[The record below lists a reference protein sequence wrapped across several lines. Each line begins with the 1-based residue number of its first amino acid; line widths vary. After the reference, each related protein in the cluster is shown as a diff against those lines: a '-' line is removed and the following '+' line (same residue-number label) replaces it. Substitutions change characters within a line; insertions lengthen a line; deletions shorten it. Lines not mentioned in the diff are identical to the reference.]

1 MAFINTLLLF
11 ACLHVP
17 SYCLDFCSCSSPSCA
32 CSSCSHIPAVRAEP
46 VRNAAWS
53 YPIQG
58 MIMGLFVSLLI
69 YYKVSY
75 SRKLASHEKLELI
88 RSVIHKTRTP
98 LTLIRNLLEE
108 ISMEGLSESA
118 AQKLKQALAHTGHLE
133 GCFQNVQAFGDM
145 DEANLPGPQMM
156 EYELYAYLS
165 SIVGHCK
172 VYADIRRIRLELHKS
187 DGYVCCCMDR
197 TSMTVVLEYLLKKMI
212 DNTPSG
218 GRIDIFI
225 SHHPA
230 SWNLR
235 FVNGPHDA
243 TGNNSRLLRLVSACP
258 IRYYWGSLQ
267 TMRKVIRHHGG
278 KLITSKCG
286 KTTAFE
292 VSMPTEGNGELQES
306 LLPAIDTVEKAP
318 AALGLSCVLLVM
330 ADKEL
335 SDFLCDRLAGDFSVT
350 LLTEFEEAFSFC
362 SRHTPDAIIVDETVN
377 EVEGGKFCS
386 RLKSD
391 VLLADVPVVLLV
403 NPGDDEK
410 YLVSIGCG
418 AEKVEPRTVNVC
430 RLKAELRVLMGQHLF
445 RRERIG
451 KFLTNHASTV
461 LQGIDKKKN
470 DEIQFIE
477 KVQGFLEKNLLKDEY
492 SVIMLNADMG
502 MSRTAFYNKI
512 KDITG
517 EPPQAYMEHFKMDKA
532 KALLVTQRYNV
543 TEVAAMLGFC
553 DAKYFSKRFVKYF
566 DVPPSYYLRSIT
578 G

>member
-11 ACLHVP
+11 ACLHVQ
-17 SYCLDFCSCSSPSCA
+17 SYCSDFCSCPSCA
-32 CSSCSHIPAVRAEP
+32 CSSCSHVTVVRAEP

-58 MIMGLFVSLLI
+58 MIIGLFVSLLI
-69 YYKVSY
+69 YYKISY
-75 SRKLASHEKLELI
+75 NKKLASHEKLGLI

-98 LTLIRNLLEE
+98 LTLIRCLLEE
-108 ISMEGLSESA
+108 LSMESLSESA
-118 AQKLKQALAHTGHLE
+118 VHKLKQALAHTGHLE
-133 GCFQNVQAFGDM
+133 ESFQNVQVFGDM
-145 DEANLPGPQMM
+145 DVANLPRSRVM
-156 EYELYAYLS
+156 EYELYAYIS
-165 SIVGHCK
+165 SIVEYGK
-172 VYADIRRIRLELHKS
+172 VYADIRRVRLELHKT
-187 DGYVCCCMDR
+187 DGYARCCMDK
-197 TSMTVVLEYLLKKMI
+197 TSVTVVLEHLLKKMI
-212 DNTPSG
+212 DDTPSG

-225 SHHPA
+225 SRHPD

-235 FVNGPHDA
+235 FVNGPHEA
-243 TGNNSRLLRLVSACP
+243 RGNNSHLLRLVPAYP
-258 IRYYWGSLQ
+258 IGYYWGSLSI
-267 TMRKVIRHHGG
+267 MRKVIRHHGG

-292 VSMPTEGNGELQES
+292 VSMPTEGNGELQKS
-306 LLPAIDTVEKAP
+306 LPLAAGAVEKDQAV
-318 AALGLSCVLLVM
+318 LGLSSVLLIM

-350 LLTEFEEAFSFC
+350 LLTGFEEAFSFC
-362 SRHTPDAIIVDETVN
+362 SRHAPDAIIVDETVN
-377 EVEGGKFCS
+377 GAEGGKFCS

-391 VLLADVPVVLLV
+391 VLLADIPVVLLV

-445 RRERIG
+445 RRGRIE
-451 KFLTNHASTV
+451 KFLTDHASAI

-492 SVIMLNADMG
+492 SVVMLNADMG

-517 EPPQAYMEHFKMDKA
+517 ESPQTYMEHFKMDKA

-553 DAKYFSKRFVKYF
+553 DAKYFSRRFARYF

>member
-11 ACLHVP
+11 ACLYVQ
-17 SYCLDFCSCSSPSCA
+17 SDCLDFCSCPSCA
-32 CSSCSHIPAVRAEP
+32 CSSCSHVTTVRAEP

-58 MIMGLFVSLLI
+58 MIIGLFVSLLI
-69 YYKVSY
+69 YYKISY
-75 SRKLASHEKLELI
+75 NKKLASHEKLALI

-98 LTLIRNLLEE
+98 LTLIRCLLEE
-108 ISMEGLSESA
+108 LSMESLPESA
-118 AQKLKQALAHTGHLE
+118 AHKLKQALAHTGHLE
-133 GCFQNVQAFGDM
+133 ESFQNVQVFGDM
-145 DEANLPGPQMM
+145 DVANLPRSRVM
-156 EYELYAYLS
+156 EYELYAYIS
-165 SIVGHCK
+165 SIVEYCK
-172 VYADIRRIRLELHKS
+172 VYADIRRIRLELHKT
-187 DGYVCCCMDR
+187 DGYARCCMDK
-197 TSMTVVLEYLLKKMI
+197 TSVTVVLEHLLKKMI

-225 SHHPA
+225 SHHPD

-235 FVNGPHDA
+235 FVNGPHEA
-243 TGNNSRLLRLVSACP
+243 TGNNSHLLRLLPACP
-258 IRYYWGSLQ
+258 IGYYWGSLSI
-267 TMRKVIRHHGG
+267 MRKVIRHHGG
-278 KLITSKCG
+278 KLITNKCG

-292 VSMPTEGNGELQES
+292 VSMPTEGNGELQKS
-306 LLPAIDTVEKAP
+306 LSLATSAVEKDQAV
-318 AALGLSCVLLVM
+318 LGLSSVLLIM

-335 SDFLCDRLAGDFSVT
+335 SNFLYDRLAGDFSVT
-350 LLTEFEEAFSFC
+350 LLTGFEEAFSFC
-362 SRHTPDAIIVDETVN
+362 SRHAPDAIIVDETVN
-377 EVEGGKFCS
+377 GAEGGKFCS
-386 RLKSD
+386 HLKSD
-391 VLLADVPVVLLV
+391 VLLADIPVVLLV

-445 RRERIG
+445 RRGRIE
-451 KFLTNHASTV
+451 KFLTDHASAV
-461 LQGIDKKKN
+461 LQDIDKKKN
-470 DEIQFIE
+470 DEMQFLE

-492 SVIMLNADMG
+492 SVVMLNADMG

-517 EPPQAYMEHFKMDKA
+517 ESPQTYMEHFKMDKA

-553 DAKYFSKRFVKYF
+553 DAKYFSRRFARYF